1 MGLSMNL
8 GNPQKAIDERVI
20 INFCD
25 KNVVIAHFC
34 GKNGG
39 FIPFIYTCIYFY
51 KLERKLKESLLE
63 VNKFGNIFRHLG
75 FISYKLELRRQ
86 NSYPVSSVPK

>member
-1 MGLSMNL
+1 MYMLKMYIYVVHIL
-8 GNPQKAIDERVI
+8 RVLHI
-20 INFCD
+20 FCMYVY
-25 KNVVIAHFC
+25 NILY
-34 GKNGG
+34 
-39 FIPFIYTCIYFY
+39 IYTYTIYY

-63 VNKFGNIFRHLG
+63 VNEFGNIFRHLG

>member
-1 MGLSMNL
+1 M
-8 GNPQKAIDERVI
+8 
-20 INFCD
+20 
-25 KNVVIAHFC
+25 
-34 GKNGG
+34 
-39 FIPFIYTCIYFY
+39 Y